1 MEVWRLSPLCLM
13 WCLWRER
20 NARSFEDVETLVTE
34 LRKIVINTLYTWIS
48 AHHSLILASFVDF
61 LYFCSSYSF
70 D

>member
-1 MEVWRLSPLCLM
+1 MLGAL
-13 WCLWRER
+13 
-20 NARSFEDVETLVTE
+20 
-34 LRKIVINTLYTWIS
+34 KIVINTLYTWIS